1 MNPVQIKKFLEAH
14 STKRDRTIVIVDF
27 ANVDKWKN
35 SLGWSVGI
43 QELANLIKNI
53 SYGKQFLRRF
63 YYGENYGPQESTAT
77 LLPWSKSILEKAR
90 MNRFELVTK
99 RVKYIHSADNVHGY
113 EMKCDLDVEMA
124 VDLIRERDNYDSIFI
139 FSGDGDLAYVL
150 QYLHSQYGK
159 EAYVFGAR
167 GHFGK
172 EIIDA
177 KLAGTVKEVFYA
189 DDFEYRLSVQRR
201 GTHR

>member
-1 MNPVQIKKFLEAH
+1 MTPTQIKKFLESYA
-14 STKRDRTIVIVDF
+14 SKRERTIVIVDF
-27 ANVDKWKN
+27 ANVDKWKH

-43 QELANLIKNI
+43 QELANLVKNLA
-53 SYGKQFLRRF
+53 YGKQFLRRF
-63 YYGENYGPQESTAT
+63 YYGENYGPKESETQ
-77 LLPWSKSILEKAR
+77 LLPWSRSILDKAR

-124 VDLIRERDNYDSIFI
+124 VDLIREREGYDSIVV

-150 QYLHSQYGK
+150 EYLHSEYGK

-167 GHFGK
+167 GHFGR

-177 KLAGTVKEVFYA
+177 KNRGTVREVFYA
-189 DDFEYRLSVQRR
+189 EDFEYRLSVQRR
-201 GTHR
+201 NNR